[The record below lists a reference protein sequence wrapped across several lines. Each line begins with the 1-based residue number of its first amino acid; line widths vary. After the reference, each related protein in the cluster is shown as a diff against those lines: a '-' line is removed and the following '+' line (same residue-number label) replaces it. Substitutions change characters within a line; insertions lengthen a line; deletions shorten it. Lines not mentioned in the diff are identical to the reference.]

1 MDNTQFLNAEL
12 IAQAIAKITENV
24 GIHEGTIMNYHQ
36 TQCDDNMAMYQAG
49 LENLQYDLLYGE
61 RFSYQGENPYPATE
75 IVMGIDEVEITSY
88 FDNELAGKLCI
99 NGNNFTKWSKVFV
112 NGEKVPT
119 TYITSHT
126 LTVNKED
133 VAHGDLL
140 VVNQMGSSNTVV
152 RSSNEIVYEDPKA
165 KVSGNSGTEEIQE
178 MEVMDEQ

>member
-1 MDNTQFLNAEL
+1 M
-12 IAQAIAKITENV
+12 
-24 GIHEGTIMNYHQ
+24 
-36 TQCDDNMAMYQAG
+36 
-49 LENLQYDLLYGE
+49 
-61 RFSYQGENPYPATE
+61 
-75 IVMGIDEVEITSY
+75 
-88 FDNELAGKLCI
+88 
-99 NGNNFTKWSKVFV
+99 

-140 VVNQMGSSNTVV
+140 VVNQMGSSNTVF